1 MELAGG
7 ITRGTAAA
15 FLGIALIGGPAAS
28 TAIAAPVTPV
38 AQSAPTITR
47 SAEAAPQVSRQ
58 ELLDR
63 AASWLTANDGA
74 QVPYF
79 NDQYWD
85 GWRQDCSGYVS
96 MAAKLPAPGPNTVGL
111 AGADFT
117 HDIAVA
123 DVLPGDLFIDST
135 GGAISDRHVVI
146 FEKWNN
152 PEKTEYTAYEQR
164 GGHGTD
170 HRARKY
176 GLGGDE
182 YKAKRLNNIVD

>member
-1 MELAGG
+1 MKLARG
-7 ITRGTAAA
+7 ITRGTTAA
-15 FLGIALIGGPAAS
+15 FLGIALIGALPVSAVAATPAALVSSEITS
-28 TAIAAPVTPV
+28 T
-38 AQSAPTITR
+38 
-47 SAEAAPQVSRQ
+47 AEAAPQVSRQ

-63 AASWLTANDGA
+63 AASWLTANNGE
-74 QVPYF
+74 QVPYH

-96 MAAKLPAPGPNTVGL
+96 MAAKLATPGPNTVGL
-111 AGADFT
+111 ASADFT

-123 DVLPGDLFIDST
+123 DMLPGDLFIDST
-135 GGAISDRHVVI
+135 GGAVSDRHVVI

-164 GGHGTD
+164 GDHGTD

-182 YKAKRLNNIVD
+182 YQAKRLNNVVD